1 MEHEMRKYIDTF
13 KERLTENLNISDV
26 IQRSVYLL
34 TNDGHRDSVNLQ
46 HCAMDD
52 AGLKKILIEEMSEIG
67 QFVIEDTI
75 DIKHSRT
82 GGWIFFKYK
91 DYDDDVED
99 GKCGFFK
106 LNVV

>member
-1 MEHEMRKYIDTF
+1 MKHIKTPQELNEAS
-13 KERLTENLNISDV
+13 ENLNISDV
-26 IQRSVYLL
+26 GQRSVYLL

-52 AGLKKILIEEMSEIG
+52 EGLKKILIEEMPEIG

-75 DIKHSRT
+75 DIKHSRI

-91 DYDDDVED
+91 DYDGDVED

-106 LNVV
+106 LNVL

>member
-1 MEHEMRKYIDTF
+1 MGKYINSF
-13 KERLTENLNISDV
+13 KERLSENLILSD
-26 IQRSVYLL
+26 IKQRLVYII
-34 TNDGHRDSVNLQ
+34 TIDGHRDSVNLQ

-52 AGLKKILIEEMSEIG
+52 EGLKKILIVEMAEIG
-67 QFVIEDTI
+67 QFIIEDTI
-75 DIKHSRT
+75 DIKHSKT

-91 DYDDDVED
+91 DYDDSVED